1 MQMAAHRSPHILS
14 LPAGR
19 DLVAVQFLHALAQGI
34 TIVALPWLILEAGGS
49 VTGAGLVMT
58 ATFLPFVLLG
68 LPAGIAGDR
77 LSRRVLLG
85 GALGVQAVAAVAL
98 WLAVPAGGVPMA
110 ALFGAAFVLGCG
122 RVFVDAAM
130 FGALGALVPREGML
144 SAQATIASAFN
155 LGYYGGPALGGLLM
169 AVTGAGTALAV
180 VVASLLL
187 ALVVAVVR
195 VGGGP
200 AAASADLADDARPG
214 MADGL
219 RLLFT
224 EPTLR
229 GLAMIAVSWSVL
241 SSGVVTLAVPHL
253 HRDLGLSGGPFS
265 AVMATGV
272 AAMMAAP
279 VLLHRLGP
287 RVRDTRILVVA
298 LAAYLVPAAAFASA
312 GSALTAAL
320 AYGPMMLATAVC
332 AATIIGARARRT
344 PVHLQALAGVSGRML
359 VIGGFT
365 IGSAL
370 ASAAAGLV
378 SSAAVYVAIGIG
390 MSVLSVVTHRAVGRA
405 RPVLRPVPAPAV
417 RRDRPA
423 DARPLALRE
432 AA

>member
-1 MQMAAHRSPHILS
+1 MAAPSTPHILRM
-14 LPAGR
+14 PAGR

-77 LSRRVLLG
+77 LPRRTLLA
-85 GALGVQAVAAVAL
+85 GALGVQALVGLVL
-98 WLAVPAGGVPMA
+98 WLAMPAGGVSTA
-110 ALFGAAFVLGCG
+110 VLFGAAFCLGSG

-130 FGALGALVPREGML
+130 FGAIGALVPRAGML

-169 AVTGAGTALAV
+169 AFAGAGTTLAV
-180 VVASLLL
+180 VVGAL
-187 ALVVAVVR
+187 AAALGVAVTR
-195 VGGGP
+195 LGGAGEAGP
-200 AAASADLADDARPG
+200 AAHGPDRPA
-214 MADGL
+214 MSDGL

-229 GLAMIAVSWSVL
+229 GLALIAVSWSVL
-241 SSGVVTLAVPHL
+241 SSGVITLAVPHL
-253 HRDLGLSGGPFS
+253 HRDLGLSGAPFS

-272 AAMMAAP
+272 AAMMVSP
-279 VLLHRLGP
+279 VLLHRLGT

-298 LAAYLVPAAAFASA
+298 LAAYLVPATAFATA
-312 GSALTAAL
+312 GSAVTAAL
-320 AYGPMMLATAVC
+320 SYGPMMLATAVC

-344 PVHLQALAGVSGRML
+344 PAHLQALAGVSGRML

-365 IGSAL
+365 VGSAL
-370 ASAAAGLV
+370 ASTVAGLV
-378 SSAAVYVAIGIG
+378 SPAAVYIAIGLG
-390 MSVLSVVTHRAVGRA
+390 MTVLSAVSHRAVGRP
-405 RPVLRPVPAPAV
+405 RPVLHALPAPAA
-417 RRDRPA
+417 RHGRPA
-423 DARPLALRE
+423 DAPALALRQ